1 MEPTMTT
8 ASHSRDF
15 QTLAALVH
23 PLTRWLRPRAASAS
37 RPAAWTVSLQRH
49 ETRALANFECG
60 TIECIDGCIWLTH
73 DGDCRDV
80 LLEAGQSHVSDRG
93 ARLLIHAVACSA
105 IRLMA
110 SSRAT

>member
-1 MEPTMTT
+1 MTT
-8 ASHSRDF
+8 ASHSRDHI

-49 ETRALANFECG
+49 ETRAVTNFEGG
-60 TIECIDGCIWLTH
+60 TIECIDGCIWLTQ

-80 LLEAGQSHVSDRG
+80 LLEAGQFHVTDRG
-93 ARLLIHAVACSA
+93 ARLLIHAMACSA
-105 IRLMA
+105 IRLVA